1 MTEEGIGAVNPNRSR
16 TWIPIH
22 QAQAHVSRWARRKRR
37 SANTATT
44 ARTTQIFI
52 ASLSRGRREPARLR
66 VYPARLQVHPEQ
78 SERLL
83 GRKRRPERGPRP
95 GRPGGPRLPGGGRGG
110 SSWGWPRG

>member
-22 QAQAHVSRWARRKRR
+22 QVQAHVSRFARRKRR

-52 ASLSRGRREPARLR
+52 ASLSRGRREERPRGYPPVRSQARLPR
-66 VYPARLQVHPEQ
+66 AEQ
-78 SERLL
+78 TERLP
-83 GRKRRPERGPRP
+83 RQKRRPEPAPRP
-95 GRPGGPRLPGGGRGG
+95 AHQVEPRPPEC
-110 SSWGWPRG
+110 SSDDSS

>member
-22 QAQAHVSRWARRKRR
+22 QAQAHVSRLARRKRR

-66 VYPARLQVHPEQ
+66 GYPARLQGHPARLQVLPAQ
-78 SERLL
+78 SEQPERLR
-83 GRKRRPERGPRP
+83 GRKR
-95 GRPGGPRLPGGGRGG
+95 
-110 SSWGWPRG
+110 WP